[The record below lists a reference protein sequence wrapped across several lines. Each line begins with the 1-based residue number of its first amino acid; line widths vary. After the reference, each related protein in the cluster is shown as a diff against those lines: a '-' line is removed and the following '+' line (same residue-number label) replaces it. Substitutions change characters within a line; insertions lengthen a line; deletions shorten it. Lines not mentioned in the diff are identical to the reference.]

1 MAGLPIMRT
10 MGAHVEL
17 LAQWM
22 LMPDLGPLALVWG
35 TWLVLTLGGQIVAR
49 RAYMEE
55 PAS

>member
-1 MAGLPIMRT
+1 MRT

-22 LMPDLGPLALVWG
+22 VKPDLGPLTLIWG
-35 TWLVLTLGGQIVAR
+35 AWLLMALGGQIFAR

-55 PAS
+55 PVP